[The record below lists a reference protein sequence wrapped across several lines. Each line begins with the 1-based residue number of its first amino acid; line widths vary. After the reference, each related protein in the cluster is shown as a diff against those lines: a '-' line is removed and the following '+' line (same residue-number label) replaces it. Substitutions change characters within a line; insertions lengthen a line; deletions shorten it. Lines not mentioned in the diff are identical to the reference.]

1 MGASSKL
8 FYSISLD
15 TRILRRGIAS
25 RFYLRFCPQES
36 GILSDCSGLYA
47 RRSLPIA
54 LLLFVVALTVSLR
67 AQEETPE
74 NPTGG
79 TIQGTV
85 LDDAGTPVGGA
96 RVLYS
101 SQATDTRGVTRTG
114 KDGKYVT
121 EAVPPG
127 AYVVRVEGRDMVPVE
142 SSVTV
147 VLGAAVTS
155 DFKLEWINPG
165 PVRLE
170 STFSGDVADRLPIN
184 GRNYLNAGQL
194 EPGLQAVDG
203 RIYDPGKSGFQSLSI
218 NSQLGRTTLYDM
230 DEVESM
236 DETKGASTLNLP
248 ADAVREV
255 VVSRVTPEVFQSLN
269 AAGAVRV
276 TTRSGGDEFHGDLFG
291 NLRDRIVGL
300 AGFPS
305 GSPKYSRQQYG
316 FDAGGAVIK
325 DKAFLFVGGERTK
338 QDGVFPMMSADLILP
353 TLPNLGAFNQT
364 ALQSAYFRENMLT
377 ARLDYNFSD
386 DIKGFVRLSYDNANG
401 IGPSDSLSN
410 FRNQINVPAA
420 VFGLDWNHGRFVNSG
435 RFGYQKM
442 VDAINPALGDSTI
455 LPTAPFHMQ
464 IGSYALGPSVAG
476 PRQTIQRDLFGRY
489 DSSTVYKVNHTIRF
503 GGAIHRITQGD
514 FYAPGNYGPSVTSSD
529 GLDVINGINSNP
541 SLFPLDPGDP
551 RGAADNPLNYP
562 VGTIT
567 IFNGL
572 GNFSENSAFNRSTGG
587 HFDTRLEGYL
597 GDTFNLFPNLNIS
610 FGLNYVRDSGR
621 TDSDLPAVPCS
632 AINTEIVQ
640 TPPCTSGLILNQFNM
655 IPNNGSLV
663 TPQQSIGQSVNQPNF
678 NFAPQ
683 LGLAWDPGHN
693 GRTVVRASGGL
704 FYDNFLLQNAYQD
717 RINRLSNG
725 QYNRSLTLCPT
736 GSVLF
741 PDGSVVSS
749 VATSGQTLDIA
760 TQICGQPIGT
770 VASAIEALQSQFM
783 AAQSAVTSG
792 PNVYSLANSIA
803 NFGGLLAPGF
813 RTPRVLHMSGGF
825 QHQIGE
831 RGTFSADYVREI
843 GTQFP
848 LGIDTNHVGDAGY
861 MTDGDNLNPLLNT
874 YQAELDAIN
883 ATLAASPAAV
893 NAGCPKAAFAG
904 SSSQAAVSCYLA
916 AVPTASITDFAR
928 HGLDSS
934 NAYCGPFP
942 CSVLQTNN
950 PLRQP
955 QASFGGINPAVG
967 SNVMYFPSGRSRYT
981 GVHLAYHGVSG
992 DNPLR
997 RLRRLEVTMAYTLSR
1012 YRSNIA
1018 EPNGSGGD
1026 YSIMNVAEDY
1036 NRPHLGHWGDAGL
1049 DRTHQLT
1056 FIPTADLQHGLRL
1069 SMIAHVASPLPL
1081 SAYIPQ
1087 QDGGGVAGEIF
1098 RSDVTGDGT
1107 VGDLLPATFIG
1118 STGKYSTNN
1127 LTKAIAFYNTNFAGK
1142 LTPAGEVL
1150 ANAGLF
1156 SGQQLVALGAYAP
1169 LIQGLPAHF
1178 AEATWL
1184 KTMDLRL
1191 SRPFQVGERVK
1202 VEPSVAV
1209 FNVFNW
1215 ANFGGPGNQL
1225 SGVLNGAPG
1234 SSLNNASS
1242 AGYCGNS
1249 TTFCTSRLDRVLPGS
1264 GTYANGAPR
1273 QMEFGVRITF

>member
-1 MGASSKL
+1 MH
-8 FYSISLD
+8 
-15 TRILRRGIAS
+15 
-25 RFYLRFCPQES
+25 
-36 GILSDCSGLYA
+36 DCAGLQV
-47 RRSLPIA
+47 RRSLLIGP
-54 LLLFVVALTVSLR
+54 LLVIIIIFALTAAVW

-74 NPTGG
+74 NPTVG

-85 LDDAGTPVGGA
+85 LDDVGAPVPGA
-96 RVLYS
+96 RILYS

-121 EAVPPG
+121 EGVPPG
-127 AYVVRVEGRDMVPVE
+127 VYVVRVEGRDMVPVE
-142 SSVTV
+142 STVTV
-147 VLGAAVTS
+147 VLVAAATA
-155 DFKLEWINPG
+155 DFKLDWINPG

-170 STFSGDVADRLPIN
+170 SRFGGDVPDRLPIN

-194 EPGLQAVDG
+194 EPGVQTVDG

-218 NSQLGRTTLYDM
+218 ESQSGRTTHFDM
-230 DEVESM
+230 DEVEVM

-255 VVSRVTPEVFQSLN
+255 IVSRVLPEVFQSLN
-269 AAGAVRV
+269 ATGAVRV
-276 TTRSGGDEFHGDLFG
+276 TTRSGEDEWHGDLFG
-291 NLRDRIVGL
+291 NLRDRVIGL

-316 FDAGGAVIK
+316 LGVGGALIK

-338 QDGVFPMMSADLILP
+338 QDGVLPMMSADLILP
-353 TLPNLGAFNQT
+353 TLPNLGAFNET
-364 ALQSAYFRENMLT
+364 ALRSAYFRENMLT
-377 ARLDYNFSD
+377 ARLDYNFSENM
-386 DIKGFVRLSYDNANG
+386 KGFVRLSYDNANG

-410 FRNQINVPAA
+410 FRNQVNVPAA
-420 VFGLDWNHGRFVNSG
+420 VVGFDWNHGRFVNSA

-442 VDAINPALGDSTI
+442 VNAINPDLADSAA
-455 LPTAPFHMQ
+455 APFHMQ
-464 IGSYALGPSVAG
+464 IGSYALGPSIAG

-503 GGAIHRITQGD
+503 GGAIHRIAQGD
-514 FYAPGNYGPSVTSSD
+514 FYAPGIGNYGPSVTSSD
-529 GLDVINGINSNP
+529 GLDVIDAINGNP
-541 SLFPLDPGDP
+541 TLLPLYPGDP

-562 VGTIT
+562 VGTVT

-572 GNFSENSAFNRSTGG
+572 GNFSENSAFNRATGG
-587 HFDTRLEGYL
+587 HFDTRLEGYV
-597 GDTFNLFPNLNIS
+597 GDTFNVLPNLNVS
-610 FGLNYVRDSGR
+610 FGMNYVRDTGR
-621 TDSDLPAVPCS
+621 TNTDLPAVPCS
-632 AINTEIVQ
+632 AINTNIVQ
-640 TPPCTSGLILNQFNM
+640 APPCVSGLILNQFDLL
-655 IPNNGSLV
+655 PNNAGVV
-663 TPQQSIGQSVNQPNF
+663 TPQPTIGQSGNAPNF

-683 LGLAWDPGHN
+683 LGVAWDPGHN

-741 PDGSVVSS
+741 PNAASLLPGEGVVSQS
-749 VATSGQTLDIA
+749 DGLDIA
-760 TQICGQPIGT
+760 TQICGQPMDAVLTGT
-770 VASAIEALQSQFM
+770 QGKVEVATAIQDLQKQFLLT
-783 AAQSAVTSG
+783 QSGVTGG
-792 PNVYSLANSIA
+792 PNVYSLANSVA

-813 RTPRVLHMSGGF
+813 RTPRVVHLSAGI
-825 QHQIGE
+825 QHQMGA
-831 RGTFSADYVREI
+831 RGMFSADYVREI

-848 LGIDTNHVGDAGY
+848 LGIDTNHVGDFRY
-861 MTDGDNLNPLLNT
+861 LTDGDNLDSTLNT
-874 YQAELDAIN
+874 YAAELSAIN
-883 ATLAASPAAV
+883 LTLAGNKASQS
-893 NAGCPKAAFAG
+893 CPQAMFAG
-904 SSSQAAVSCYLA
+904 SSSQAAVTCYLA
-916 AVPTASITDFAR
+916 AVPGASITDFAR

-955 QASFGGINPAVG
+955 QAAFGGINPAVG
-967 SNVMYFPSGRSRYT
+967 SNIMYFPAGRSRYE
-981 GVHLAYHGVSG
+981 GVHLAYRTATG

-997 RLRRLEVTMAYTLSR
+997 HVRRLEISVSYTLSR
-1012 YRSNIA
+1012 YRGNIA

-1026 YSIMNVAEDY
+1026 YSLLNVAEDF
-1036 NRPHLGHWGDAGL
+1036 NRPHLGHFGPSGL
-1049 DRTHQLT
+1049 DRRHQLT
-1056 FIPTADLQHGLRL
+1056 FAPIADLPHGLRL
-1069 SMIAHVASPLPL
+1069 SMIAHLASPLPL

-1107 VGDLLPATFIG
+1107 VGDLLPGTFIG
-1118 STGKYSTNN
+1118 NTGKYSTGN
-1127 LTKAIAFYNTNFAGK
+1127 LTKAIAFYDTNVAGK
-1142 LTPAGEVL
+1142 LTPAGAAL

-1156 SGQQLVALGAYAP
+1156 SGQQLVLLGAYAP
-1169 LIQGLPAHF
+1169 LIQGGQSGQGQALPGHF

-1202 VEPSVAV
+1202 VEPNVAI

-1215 ANFGGPGNQL
+1215 ANFGGAGNQL
-1225 SGVLNGAPG
+1225 SGVLNAAPG

-1264 GTYANGAPR
+1264 GTYSNAAPR
-1273 QMEFGVRITF
+1273 QVEFGVRITF